1 MKTKDLERL
10 VAGVVDLKPH
20 HLVDKK
26 KALGL
31 IDDIHD
37 SKPQIQPVAQVKPQP
52 VAQSVAQGSWVAQK
66 KAQPVAQKEPQR
78 VAQKEPHKVAQP
90 VAQRCKH
97 IQLSVA
103 AKEVEIIKEAIREMV
118 STDERKSYL
127 KSLGVAIKVERR
139 SHGHYFYGIKK
150 FDGKKQRFYC
160 GKVI

>member
-31 IDDIHD
+31 IDDSRVIHD

-66 KAQPVAQKEPQR
+66 KAQKVAQREPQ
-78 VAQKEPHKVAQP
+78 KVAQP
-90 VAQRCKH
+90 VTQKQQH
-97 IQLSVA
+97 IQSTVA
-103 AKEVEIIKEAIREMV
+103 AKEVEIIKGVIGEMV
-118 STDERKSYL
+118 SIEDRKTYL
-127 KSLGVAIKVERR
+127 KSLGVTIKVERR
-139 SHGHYFYGIKK
+139 SNGYYFYGIKK
-150 FDGKKQRFYC
+150 FDGKKERFYC
-160 GKVI
+160 GRVV